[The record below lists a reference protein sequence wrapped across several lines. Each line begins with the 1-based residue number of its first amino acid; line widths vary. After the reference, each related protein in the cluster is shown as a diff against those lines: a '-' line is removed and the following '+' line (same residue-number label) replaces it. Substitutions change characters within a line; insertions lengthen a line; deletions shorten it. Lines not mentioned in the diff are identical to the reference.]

1 MELFS
6 KLHLPEHF
14 FLNNKVSRNSY
25 ISLHRKKNS
34 TRYWFHVFK
43 QSFPM
48 PWLSLTWIRL
58 PRIDFLLIEGTPKC
72 VQAGADCGFH
82 WPRTRTRVS
91 QMHWPP
97 KSWSYLAS
105 SPGEMKE
112 HPLCSPCPWDP
123 IRSDDVSCR
132 KKKEKIICWG
142 IWYMPFPEL
151 LNITFSNLLYI
162 DR

>member
-14 FLNNKVSRNSY
+14 FLSNNVQEIVISHY
-25 ISLHRKKNS
+25 IEKKIQPDIGS
-34 TRYWFHVFK
+34 MYFK
-43 QSFPM
+43 PSFPM

-58 PRIDFLLIEGTPKC
+58 SRIDFLLIEGTPKC

-82 WPRTRTRVS
+82 WPSTRTRVS

-97 KSWSYLAS
+97 KSWSHLAN
-105 SPGEMKE
+105 SPGERKE

-123 IRSDDVSCR
+123 IRSDDV
-132 KKKEKIICWG
+132 
-142 IWYMPFPEL
+142 
-151 LNITFSNLLYI
+151 
-162 DR
+162 